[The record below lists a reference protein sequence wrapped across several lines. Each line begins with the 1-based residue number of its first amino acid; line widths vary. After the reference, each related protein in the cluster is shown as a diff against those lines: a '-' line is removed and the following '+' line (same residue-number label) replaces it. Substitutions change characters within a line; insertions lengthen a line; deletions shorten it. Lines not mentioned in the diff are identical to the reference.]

1 MATTTIQVRMDAAL
15 KQQVEQKLKSMGLN
29 MSTTVNMLAHQIIRQ
44 NRIPFD
50 IIADETDNK
59 LDNLPKSVNA
69 DKMTDDELRDHLLT
83 GYQEALDGK
92 SRPATEVFAEMKAN
106 TIKVITDI
114 PYRQSDEGDPHEP

>member
-15 KQQVEQKLKSMGLN
+15 KRQVEQKLKSMGLN

-59 LDNLPKSVNA
+59 LDSLPKSVNA

-83 GYQEALDGK
+83 GYQEALEGK
-92 SRPATEVFAEMKAN
+92 SRPAAEVFAEMKAKYN
-106 TIKVITDI
+106 I
-114 PYRQSDEGDPHEP
+114 